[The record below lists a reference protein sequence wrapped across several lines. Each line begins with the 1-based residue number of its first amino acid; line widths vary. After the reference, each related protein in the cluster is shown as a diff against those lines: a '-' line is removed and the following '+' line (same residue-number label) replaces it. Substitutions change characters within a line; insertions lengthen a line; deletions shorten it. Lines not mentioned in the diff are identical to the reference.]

1 MWIVLVG
8 VRFIEPAKRGG
19 SDESDPYEKFT
30 SLGSV
35 RAGALTAL
43 KVRIRAH
50 LWFMRILG

>member
-19 SDESDPYEKFT
+19 SDESDPYEK
-30 SLGSV
+30 LGSV
-35 RAGALTAL
+35 RAGARTAL